1 MRAILARIDGRGY
14 KEYRALSG
22 SHSLSGATIFID
34 HVQRDPYA
42 SPSKLRLR
50 VAGRIPEELI
60 ASSVRRVAL
69 QDFLARK
76 VSRIIPSHRRGPR
89 PGTRGLI
96 AIDAGGQ
103 EVLERT
109 AVVVTSDFVE
119 ARIEV
124 GLPAAGRTILG
135 MEAEH
140 MLLEELPEIA
150 ERALRSGTVEEGMP
164 FVQTVENHTHLA
176 RQLAARGLVAFVAD
190 GSILPRAS
198 GSSELPMPNAIPFRS
213 PRSLRVDLGL
223 KHPLDDAQTLSGM
236 GIPEGVTLVVGG
248 GYHGKSTL
256 LKALERGVYP
266 HVPGDGREYV
276 VTRPDA
282 VKIRAEDGRSVAG
295 VDISSFVRELPIGR
309 STDAFSSEDASGS
322 TSQAASII
330 EAIEVGAKVLML
342 DEDTSATNLMFRDA
356 RMQALVARD
365 GEPIVPFVDRL
376 RELKDGL
383 SVSTVLVTGS
393 SGDSF
398 ESADT
403 VIRMKDYSPEDV
415 TAEAVRVAK
424 THPTGRAIE
433 TPSPFARSPGRHPL
447 RESIDASR
455 GRREV
460 RIDARGRDSLAF
472 GEEHID
478 LRAVEQLVDASQTR
492 AIGFAI
498 RLAAERFLTDD
509 ATMGDL
515 VERLEE
521 LFDRE
526 GLDVLSPFNRPG
538 EHPGNFARPRR
549 FETAA
554 VLNRIRSLRIGP
566 R

>member
-1 MRAILARIDGRGY
+1 
-14 KEYRALSG
+14 
-22 SHSLSGATIFID
+22 
-34 HVQRDPYA
+34 
-42 SPSKLRLR
+42 RLR
-50 VAGRIPEELI
+50 VPGQIPQKLI
-60 ASSVRRVAL
+60 ASSVRRIAL
-69 QDFLARK
+69 QDFLARN
-76 VSRIIPSHRRGPR
+76 VRRAIPPQRRGRR
-89 PGTRGLI
+89 PGTRGFI

-109 AVVVTSDFVE
+109 AVVVTNDFVE

-135 MEAEH
+135 GQAERI
-140 MLLEELPEIA
+140 LLEELPEIA
-150 ERALRSGTVEEGMP
+150 ERALRSGFIEEGMP
-164 FVQTVENHTHLA
+164 FVQTVENHAHLA
-176 RQLAARGLVAFVAD
+176 RQLPARGLVAFVAD

-198 GSSELPMPNAIPFRS
+198 GSSEHPMPNARPFRS
-213 PRSLRVDLGL
+213 PRSLRVQLEL
-223 KHPLDDAQTLSGM
+223 QHPLDGAQVVSGM
-236 GIPEGVTLVVGG
+236 GIPEGVTLIVGG

-282 VKIRAEDGRSVAG
+282 VKIRAEDGRSVTG
-295 VDISSFVRELPIGR
+295 VDISPFVRELPMGR
-309 STDAFSSEDASGS
+309 NTNAFSTEDASGS
-322 TSQAASII
+322 TSQAASVI
-330 EAIEVGAKVLML
+330 EALEVGAKVLML

-365 GEPIVPFVDRL
+365 SEPIVPFVDRI
-376 RELKDGL
+376 RELKDRF

-398 ESADT
+398 ESADR

-433 TPSPFARSPGRHPL
+433 APSPFTLSPGRHPV

-455 GRREV
+455 GRRDI

-478 LRAVEQLVDASQTR
+478 LRAVEQLVDTSQTR
-492 AIGFAI
+492 AVGFAI

-509 ATMGDL
+509 ATMDHL
-515 VERLEE
+515 VQSLEE

-526 GLDVLSPFNRPG
+526 GLDVLSPFNLRG

-554 VLNRIRSLRIGP
+554 ALNRMRSLRIGP
-566 R
+566 L